1 MIKNSISADQ
11 RRANRSG
18 YGTMTDNST
27 ALFEFDND
35 EESNLP
41 YRDVRSTTNLSLRR
55 DDTSFEI
62 KKERVT

>member
-35 EESNLP
+35 EESN
-41 YRDVRSTTNLSLRR
+41 
-55 DDTSFEI
+55 
-62 KKERVT
+62 